1 MQLEVVEQKTP
12 VHTLAV
18 QESDWALLTRAEALR
33 LTTLFLVARRFEEKI
48 LQLDKLN
55 LVHGPAHSSI
65 GQEGAAAGCIAALP
79 VDTLMNGTHRAH
91 HQCIAKAVNALYD
104 EDLDP
109 SAAGLTLRMRQEIQ
123 GLMHEILGLKDGW
136 TGGRGGSMHLRRA
149 DLGIMGTNAIV
160 AGGIPIA
167 CGHAFAEKQRG
178 SGKAMVTF
186 FGDGA
191 VHQGATHEA
200 MNLAALYGLPMIF
213 FLENNKYAVSM
224 SVEQSTFETELL
236 TRPQGHGIAAVKVDG
251 MNPFAVW
258 LAARWAREHI
268 AREGRPAF
276 ILAEVYRYY
285 HQSSSIPGS
294 AFGYRTRDEE
304 NAWKARDPW
313 LFLQREL
320 PARGILDADEL
331 AAIDAAVTDAVEAAA
346 ASCVEGSGSSTR
358 IRAELW
364 PAAATVDRHLA
375 SDLTEFEG
383 VRYAEAE
390 DYAAEDMEP
399 MTYIEA
405 IARAMGAR
413 MAEDEDIYVFG
424 EDVAN
429 MGGGTVGAT
438 RGLTERFAG
447 RLVNTPITENGFCGL
462 ATGAALSGLK
472 PVVELMYSDFFLV
485 AGDQLLNQA
494 GKIRHLFNGTAS
506 VPLVLRTRIP
516 GPEGYGSQHSMDPAG
531 VFALFPGW
539 RIVAPSNAF
548 DYVGLMNSALRCKD
562 PVLVIEPQQL
572 HKRKAP
578 VPKDLDY
585 YIPIGRAKRVREG
598 EQITLLTTLTM
609 VDECCRL
616 VDEAGVRA
624 DVIDLRTLSQRDI
637 DYDTIGRSVM
647 KTGRV
652 AIVEQTTRGASLGA
666 LIADEIQRRY
676 FDYLDQ
682 PVKRV
687 TGRWAPPVV
696 SQALELAALAG
707 EEDVRALI
715 QDMLAD
721 SALSATPSG
730 DAHAARA

>member
-1 MQLEVVEQKTP
+1 MQLEEIRQKTP
-12 VHTLAV
+12 VHELV
-18 QESDWALLTRAEALR
+18 VEESDWAQLTRAEALR
-33 LTTLFLVARRFEEKI
+33 LTTLFLAARRFEEKI

-91 HQCIAKAVNALYD
+91 HQCIAKAINALYD
-104 EDLDP
+104 GGLDP

-123 GLMHEILGLKDGW
+123 GMMHEILGLKDGW

-149 DLGIMGTNAIV
+149 ELGIMGTNAIV

-167 CGHAFAEKQRG
+167 CGHAYAEKQRG
-178 SGKAMVTF
+178 SGKTMVTF

-236 TRPQGHGIAAVKVDG
+236 TRPQGHGIAGVKVDG
-251 MNPFAVW
+251 MNPFATW
-258 LAARWAREHI
+258 LATRWAQDHI
-268 AREGRPAF
+268 VRTGRPAF
-276 ILAEVYRYY
+276 VLAEVYRYY

-294 AFGYRTRDEE
+294 AFGYRTREEE

-313 LFLQREL
+313 LFLQQEL
-320 PARGILDADEL
+320 KARGILREEEL
-331 AAIDAAVTDAVEAAA
+331 AAVDAAVTDAVEAAA
-346 ASCVEGSGSSTR
+346 ASCIEGAGSSAR
-358 IRAELW
+358 IRAGLW
-364 PAAATVDRHLA
+364 PAAASVDEHLN
-375 SDLTEFEG
+375 SDMSEFDG

-390 DYAAEDMEP
+390 DYAAEEMEP
-399 MTYIEA
+399 LSYIEA
-405 IARAMGAR
+405 ISRAMGAR
-413 MAEDEDIYVFG
+413 MAEDETIHVFG

-438 RGLTERFAG
+438 RGLTETYAG

-494 GKIRHLFNGTAS
+494 AKIRHLFNGTAE
-506 VPLVLRTRIP
+506 VPLVLRARIP

-572 HKRKAP
+572 HKRKTL

-598 EQITLLTTLTM
+598 DQITLLTTLTM
-609 VDECCRL
+609 VDECCRM
-616 VDEAGVRA
+616 VEEAGIRA

-637 DYDTIGRSVM
+637 DYETIGRSVM

-696 SQALELAALAG
+696 SQALERAALAG
-707 EEDVRALI
+707 EDDIRALI
-715 QDMLAD
+715 REMQAD
-721 SALSATPSG
+721 SALSVG
-730 DAHAARA
+730 QQEQAHAARA

>member
-1 MQLEVVEQKTP
+1 MLFEDIGQTTPARTLVVE
-12 VHTLAV
+12 
-18 QESDWALLTRAEALR
+18 ESDWALLTREEALR

-65 GQEGAAAGCIAALP
+65 GQEGGAAGCIAALP
-79 VDTLMNGTHRAH
+79 IDTLMNGTHRAH
-91 HQCIAKAVNALYD
+91 HQCIAKAINALY
-104 EDLDP
+104 EEGLDP
-109 SAAGLTLRMRQEIQ
+109 VASGLTLRMRQEIQ

-167 CGHAFAEKQRG
+167 CGHAFAEKQRQ
-178 SGKAMVTF
+178 SGKLMVTF

-224 SVEQSTFETELL
+224 SVEQSTYQTELL

-258 LAARWAREHI
+258 LATRWAQQHI
-268 AREGRPAF
+268 EREGRPAF

-294 AFGYRTRDEE
+294 AFGYRTREEE

-313 LFLQREL
+313 LFLQQEL
-320 PARGILDADEL
+320 VSRGILDGDEL
-331 AAIDAAVTDAVEAAA
+331 AAIDATVSDAVEAAA
-346 ASCVEGSGSSTR
+346 VSCVEGVGSSAR
-358 IRAELW
+358 IRPELW
-364 PAAATVDRHLA
+364 PDAASVDVNLN
-375 SDLTEFEG
+375 SDMSEFDG
-383 VRYAEAE
+383 VAYVEAE
-390 DYAAEDMEP
+390 DFDDADMESLS
-399 MTYIEA
+399 YIEA
-405 IARAMGAR
+405 MARTMGAR
-413 MAEDEDIYVFG
+413 MAEDDSIYVFG

-438 RGLTERFAG
+438 RGLTDKFLG

-516 GPEGYGSQHSMDPAG
+516 GAEGYGSQHSMDPAG

-562 PVLVIEPQQL
+562 PVLVIEPQEL
-572 HKRKAP
+572 HKRKAL
-578 VPKDLDY
+578 VPKNLDY
-585 YIPIGRAKRVREG
+585 FIPIGRAKRVQEG
-598 EQITLLTTLTM
+598 DQITLLATLSM
-609 VDECCRL
+609 VERCRQI
-616 VDEAGVRA
+616 VEETGVRA
-624 DVIDLRTLSQRDI
+624 DIIDLRTLSQRDI

-682 PVKRV
+682 PVQRV

-696 SQALELAALAG
+696 SQALERAALAG
-707 EEDVRALI
+707 EDDIRALI
-715 QDMLAD
+715 TAMLRD
-721 SALSATPSG
+721 SALNPTQG
-730 DAHAARA
+730 NVHAIRA

>member
-1 MQLEVVEQKTP
+1 MQLEELRQKTP
-12 VHTLAV
+12 VHELV
-18 QESDWALLTRAEALR
+18 VEESDWARLTRAEALR
-33 LTTLFLVARRFEEKI
+33 LTTLFLAARRFEEKI

-104 EDLDP
+104 DGLDP
-109 SAAGLTLRMRQEIQ
+109 SAAGLTLRMHQEIQ
-123 GLMHEILGLKDGW
+123 GMMHEILGLKDGW

-149 DLGIMGTNAIV
+149 ELGIMGTNAIV

-167 CGHAFAEKQRG
+167 CGHAYAEKQRG
-178 SGKAMVTF
+178 SGKTMVTF

-236 TRPQGHGIAAVKVDG
+236 TRPQGHGIAGVKVDG
-251 MNPFAVW
+251 MNPFATW
-258 LAARWAREHI
+258 LATRWAQEHI
-268 AREGRPAF
+268 VRTGRPAF

-294 AFGYRTRDEE
+294 AFGYRTREEE

-313 LFLQREL
+313 LFLQQEL
-320 PARGILDADEL
+320 KARGILREDEL
-331 AAIDAAVTDAVEAAA
+331 SAVDAAVTDAVEAAA
-346 ASCVEGSGSSTR
+346 ASCIEGTGSSAR
-358 IRAELW
+358 IRAGLW
-364 PAAATVDRHLA
+364 PAAASVDEHLN
-375 SDLTEFEG
+375 SDMSEFEG
-383 VRYAEAE
+383 VLYAEAE
-390 DYAAEDMEP
+390 DYADEEMEP
-399 MTYIEA
+399 LSYIEA

-413 MAEDEDIYVFG
+413 MAEDETIHVFG

-438 RGLTERFAG
+438 RGLTETYAG

-494 GKIRHLFNGTAS
+494 GKIRHLFNGTAE
-506 VPLVLRTRIP
+506 VPLVLRARIP

-572 HKRKAP
+572 HKRKTP
-578 VPKDLDY
+578 VPRNLDY

-598 EQITLLTTLTM
+598 DQITLLTTLTM
-609 VDECCRL
+609 VEECCRL
-616 VDEAGVRA
+616 VDEAGIRA

-696 SQALELAALAG
+696 SQALERAALAG
-707 EEDVRALI
+707 EDDIRALI
-715 QDMLAD
+715 REMQAD
-721 SALSATPSG
+721 SALSA
-730 DAHAARA
+730 AQQEQVHAARA

>member
-1 MQLEVVEQKTP
+1 MRFEDIDAGTAARRLVVED
-12 VHTLAV
+12 
-18 QESDWALLTRAEALR
+18 SDWAQLTPAEAER
-33 LTTLFLVARRFEEKI
+33 LVTLFLAARRFEEKI

-65 GQEGAAAGCIAALP
+65 GQEGAAAGCVAALP

-91 HQCIAKAVNALYD
+91 HQCVAKAVNAIYEAPRDGVL
-104 EDLDP
+104 
-109 SAAGLTLRMRQEIQ
+109 SARIRAELQ
-123 GLMHEILGLKDGW
+123 GLMQEILGLSGGW

-178 SGKAMVTF
+178 SDKLMVTF

-224 SVEQSTFETELL
+224 SVEQSTYQTELL
-236 TRPQGHGIAAVKVDG
+236 TRPQGHGIASVKVDG

-258 LAARWAREHI
+258 LAGRWAQNAIRQ
-268 AREGRPAF
+268 EGRPVL

-294 AFGYRTRDEE
+294 AFGYRTREE
-304 NAWKARDPW
+304 EAEWKARDPW

-320 PARGILDADEL
+320 PARGILDEGRL
-331 AAIDAAVTDAVEAAA
+331 AAIDQAVCEAIEAAA
-346 ASCVEGSGSSTR
+346 ASCVEGSGSATR

-364 PAAATVDRHLA
+364 PDASTVDAHLN
-375 SDLTEFEG
+375 SDMREFDDA
-383 VRYAEAE
+383 RFAEPE
-390 DYAAEDMEP
+390 DFDAAEMEP
-399 MTYIEA
+399 MSYIEA
-405 IARAMGAR
+405 IARTMGAR
-413 MAEDEDIYVFG
+413 MAEDERIYVFG

-438 RGLTERFAG
+438 RGLTDRFAG
-447 RLVNTPITENGFCGL
+447 RLINTPITENGFCGL

-516 GPEGYGSQHSMDPAG
+516 GLEGYGSQHSMDPAG

-548 DYVGLMNSALRCKD
+548 DYVGLMNSALRCED
-562 PVLVIEPQQL
+562 PVLVLEPQEL
-572 HKRKAP
+572 HKRKTL

-585 YIPIGRAKRVREG
+585 CIPLGRARRVREG
-598 EQITLLTTLTM
+598 RQITLLATLSM
-609 VDECCRL
+609 VELCVQVAEEMG
-616 VDEAGVRA
+616 VDAE
-624 DVIDLRTLSQRDI
+624 VIDLRTLSQRDI
-637 DYDTIGRSVM
+637 DYDTISRSVR

-666 LIADEIQRRY
+666 LIADEIQRRD

-682 PVKRV
+682 PVQRA

-696 SQALELAALAG
+696 SQALERAALAG
-707 EEDVRALI
+707 ADDVRQLI
-715 QDMLAD
+715 ARMLAE
-721 SALSATPSG
+721 SG
-730 DAHAARA
+730 LPQQGEADAVRA

>member
-1 MQLEVVEQKTP
+1 MQLEELRQKTP
-12 VHTLAV
+12 VHELV
-18 QESDWALLTRAEALR
+18 VEESDWARLTRAEALR
-33 LTTLFLVARRFEEKI
+33 LTTLFLAARRFEEKI

-104 EDLDP
+104 DGLDP

-123 GLMHEILGLKDGW
+123 GMMHEILGLKDGW

-167 CGHAFAEKQRG
+167 CGHAYAEKQRG
-178 SGKAMVTF
+178 SGKTMVTF

-236 TRPQGHGIAAVKVDG
+236 TRPQGHGIAGVKVDG
-251 MNPFAVW
+251 MNPFATW
-258 LAARWAREHI
+258 LATRWAQEHI
-268 AREGRPAF
+268 VRTGRPAF

-294 AFGYRTRDEE
+294 AFGYRTREEE

-313 LFLQREL
+313 LFLQQEL
-320 PARGILDADEL
+320 KARGILREDEL
-331 AAIDAAVTDAVEAAA
+331 AAVDAAVTDAVEAAA
-346 ASCVEGSGSSTR
+346 ASCIEGTGSSAR
-358 IRAELW
+358 IRAGLW
-364 PAAATVDRHLA
+364 PAVASVDEHLN
-375 SDLTEFEG
+375 SDMSEFEG
-383 VRYAEAE
+383 VLYAEAE
-390 DYAAEDMEP
+390 DYADEEMEP
-399 MTYIEA
+399 LSYIEA

-413 MAEDEDIYVFG
+413 MAEDETIHVFG

-438 RGLTERFAG
+438 RGLTEIYAG

-494 GKIRHLFNGTAS
+494 GKIRHLFNGTAE
-506 VPLVLRTRIP
+506 VPLVLRARIP

-572 HKRKAP
+572 HKRKTP
-578 VPKDLDY
+578 VPRNLDY

-598 EQITLLTTLTM
+598 DQITLLTTLTM

-616 VDEAGVRA
+616 VDEAGIRA

-696 SQALELAALAG
+696 SQALERAALAG
-707 EEDVRALI
+707 EDDIRGLI
-715 QDMLAD
+715 REMQAD
-721 SALSATPSG
+721 SALSAAQQEQ
-730 DAHAARA
+730 AHAARA

>member
-1 MQLEVVEQKTP
+1 MQLEELRQKTP
-12 VHTLAV
+12 VHELV
-18 QESDWALLTRAEALR
+18 VEESDWARLTRAEALR
-33 LTTLFLVARRFEEKI
+33 LTTLFLAARRFEEKI

-104 EDLDP
+104 DGLDP
-109 SAAGLTLRMRQEIQ
+109 SAAGLTLRMHQEIQ
-123 GLMHEILGLKDGW
+123 GMMHEILGLKDGW

-149 DLGIMGTNAIV
+149 ELGIMGTNAIV

-167 CGHAFAEKQRG
+167 CGHAYAEKQRG
-178 SGKAMVTF
+178 SGKTMVTF

-236 TRPQGHGIAAVKVDG
+236 TRPQGHGIAGVKVDG
-251 MNPFAVW
+251 MNPFATW
-258 LAARWAREHI
+258 LATRWAQEHI
-268 AREGRPAF
+268 VRTGRPAF

-294 AFGYRTRDEE
+294 AFGYRTREEE

-313 LFLQREL
+313 LFLQQEL
-320 PARGILDADEL
+320 KARGILREDEL
-331 AAIDAAVTDAVEAAA
+331 SAVDAAVTDAVEAAA
-346 ASCVEGSGSSTR
+346 ASCIEGTGSSAR
-358 IRAELW
+358 IRAGLW
-364 PAAATVDRHLA
+364 PAAASVDEHLN
-375 SDLTEFEG
+375 SDMSEFEG
-383 VRYAEAE
+383 VLYAEAE
-390 DYAAEDMEP
+390 DYADEEMEP
-399 MTYIEA
+399 LSYIEA

-413 MAEDEDIYVFG
+413 MAEDETIHVFG

-438 RGLTERFAG
+438 RGLTETYAG

-494 GKIRHLFNGTAS
+494 GKIRHLFNGTAE
-506 VPLVLRTRIP
+506 VPLVLRARIP

-572 HKRKAP
+572 HKRKTP
-578 VPKDLDY
+578 VPTNLDY

-598 EQITLLTTLTM
+598 DQITLLTTLTM
-609 VDECCRL
+609 VEECCRL
-616 VDEAGVRA
+616 VDEAGIRA

-696 SQALELAALAG
+696 SQALERAALAG
-707 EEDVRALI
+707 EDDIRALI
-715 QDMLAD
+715 REMQAD
-721 SALSATPSG
+721 SALSA
-730 DAHAARA
+730 AQQEQVHAARA

>member
-1 MQLEVVEQKTP
+1 MLFEDIGQATQAR
-12 VHTLAV
+12 TLIV
-18 QESDWALLTRAEALR
+18 QDSDWAQLTRAEAMR
-33 LTTLFLVARRFEEKI
+33 LTTLFLAARRFEEKI

-65 GQEGAAAGCIAALP
+65 GQEGGAAGCIAALP
-79 VDTLMNGTHRAH
+79 IGTLMNGTHRAH
-91 HQCIAKAVNALYD
+91 HQCVAKAVNALYD
-104 EDLDP
+104 EGMDP
-109 SAAGLTLRMRQEIQ
+109 AASGLSLRMRQEIQ

-149 DLGIMGTNAIV
+149 ELGIMGTNAIV

-167 CGHAFAEKQRG
+167 CGHAFAEKQRA
-178 SGKAMVTF
+178 SGKLMVTF

-224 SVEQSTFETELL
+224 SVEQSTFQTELL

-258 LAARWAREHI
+258 LAARWAQDHI
-268 AREGRPAF
+268 EREGRPAF
-276 ILAEVYRYY
+276 ILADVYRYY

-320 PARGILDADEL
+320 TARGILDAEAM

-346 ASCVEGSGSSTR
+346 ASCVEGTGSATR
-358 IRAELW
+358 IRAGLW
-364 PAAATVDRHLA
+364 PAAASVDDHLT
-375 SDLTEFEG
+375 SDMREFDSA
-383 VRYAEAE
+383 RFAEAE
-390 DYAAEDMEP
+390 DFDADDMESLS
-399 MTYIEA
+399 YIEA
-405 IARAMGAR
+405 MSRTMGAR
-413 MAEDEDIYVFG
+413 MAEDERIYVFG

-438 RGLTERFAG
+438 RGLTETYAD

-462 ATGAALSGLK
+462 ATGAALSGLR

-516 GPEGYGSQHSMDPAG
+516 GAEGYGSQHSMDPAG

-548 DYVGLMNSALRCKD
+548 DYVGLMNSALRCQD
-562 PVLVIEPQQL
+562 PVLVIEPQEL
-572 HKRKAP
+572 HKHKTL
-578 VPKDLDY
+578 VPKNLDY
-585 YIPIGRAKRVREG
+585 CIPIGRAKRVSEG
-598 EQITLLTTLTM
+598 DQITLLATLGM
-609 VDECCRL
+609 VDRCRQIAL
-616 VDEAGVRA
+616 ETGVRA
-624 DVIDLRTLSQRDI
+624 DIIDLRTLSQRDI

-682 PVKRV
+682 PVRRV
-687 TGRWAPPVV
+687 TGRWAPPTV
-696 SQALELAALAG
+696 SQALERAALAD
-707 EEDVRALI
+707 EDDLRALI
-715 QDMLAD
+715 AGMLRD
-721 SALSATPSG
+721 SALDNTQG
-730 DAHAARA
+730 NVHALRA

>member
-1 MQLEVVEQKTP
+1 MLFEDIGQTTEARTLVVE
-12 VHTLAV
+12 A
-18 QESDWALLTRAEALR
+18 SDWAQLTRAEAMR
-33 LTTLFLVARRFEEKI
+33 LTTLFLAARRFEEKI

-65 GQEGAAAGCIAALP
+65 GQEGGAAGCVAALP
-79 VDTLMNGTHRAH
+79 IDTLMNGTHRAH
-91 HQCIAKAVNALYD
+91 HQCVAKAVNALY
-104 EDLDP
+104 EDGFDP
-109 SAAGLTLRMRQEIQ
+109 AASGLTPRMRQEIQ

-178 SGKAMVTF
+178 SGKLMVTF

-224 SVEQSTFETELL
+224 SVEQSTFQTELL
-236 TRPQGHGIAAVKVDG
+236 TRPQAHGIAAVKVDG

-258 LAARWAREHI
+258 LATRWAQAHI
-268 AREGRPAF
+268 EREGRPAF

-320 PARGILDADEL
+320 TARGILDADTL
-331 AAIDAAVTDAVEAAA
+331 AAIDATVTEAVEAAA
-346 ASCVEGSGSSTR
+346 DSCVEGTGSTTR
-358 IRAELW
+358 IRAALW
-364 PAAATVDRHLA
+364 PAAASVDDHLT
-375 SDLTEFEG
+375 SDMREFDG
-383 VRYAEAE
+383 ARFAEAE
-390 DYAAEDMEP
+390 DFDVDDMESLS
-399 MTYIEA
+399 YIEA
-405 IARAMGAR
+405 MSRTMGAR
-413 MAEDEDIYVFG
+413 MAEDDRIYVFG

-438 RGLTERFAG
+438 RGLTDTYAG

-462 ATGAALSGLK
+462 ATGAALSGLR

-494 GKIRHLFNGTAS
+494 GKIRHLFNGTAN

-516 GPEGYGSQHSMDPAG
+516 GAEGYGSQHSMDPAG

-539 RIVAPSNAF
+539 HIVAPSNAF
-548 DYVGLMNSALRCKD
+548 DYVGLMNSALRCQD
-562 PVLVIEPQQL
+562 PVLVIEPQEL
-572 HKRKAP
+572 HKRKTL

-585 YIPIGRAKRVREG
+585 CIPIGRAKRVQEG
-598 EQITLLTTLTM
+598 DQITLLATLSM
-609 VDECCRL
+609 VERCRQVVDET
-616 VDEAGVRA
+616 GVRA
-624 DVIDLRTLSQRDI
+624 DIIDLRTLSQRDI

-682 PVKRV
+682 PVQRV
-687 TGRWAPPVV
+687 TGRWAPPTV
-696 SQALELAALAG
+696 SQALERAALAD
-707 EEDVRALI
+707 EDDLRTLIAAMRRDSALDLTQGNVRAL
-715 QDMLAD
+715 
-721 SALSATPSG
+721 
-730 DAHAARA
+730 RA

>member
-1 MQLEVVEQKTP
+1 MQFEDIGIQTSGR
-12 VHTLAV
+12 TLTI
-18 QESDWALLTRAEALR
+18 EDSDWAALTPEEATR
-33 LTTLFLVARRFEEKI
+33 LVTLFLSARRFEEKI
-48 LQLDKLN
+48 LQLDKLG

-65 GQEGAAAGCIAALP
+65 GQEGAAAGCLAALP
-79 VDTLMNGTHRAH
+79 IDTLMNGTHRAH
-91 HQCIAKAVNALYD
+91 HQCVAKAVNALY
-104 EDLDP
+104 EIGYEP
-109 SAAGLTLRMRQEIQ
+109 GVNGLTERIRQELQ
-123 GLMHEILGLKDGW
+123 ALLQEILGLSGGW

-160 AGGIPIA
+160 AGGVPIA

-178 SGKAMVTF
+178 SGKLMVTF

-191 VHQGATHEA
+191 THQGATHEA

-224 SVEQSTFETELL
+224 SVEQSTYQTELL
-236 TRPQGHGIAAVKVDG
+236 TRPLGHGIEAIKVDG

-258 LAARWAREHI
+258 LATRWAADYIR
-268 AREGRPAF
+268 REGRPAL

-294 AFGYRTRDEE
+294 AFGYRSREE
-304 NAWKARDPW
+304 EAEWKARDPW
-313 LFLQREL
+313 AILQKEL
-320 PARGILDADEL
+320 PARGILSEAQL
-331 AAIDAAVTDAVEAAA
+331 KAIDAAVIDAIEAAA
-346 ASCVEGSGSSTR
+346 ASCIEGTGSSSR
-358 IRAELW
+358 IREDLW
-364 PAAATVDRHLA
+364 PDPATVDAHLT
-375 SDLTEFEG
+375 SDMTEFKG
-383 VRYAEAE
+383 VRYAEAS
-390 DYAAEDMEP
+390 DFDPADMEP

-405 IARAMGAR
+405 IAKTMGAR
-413 MAEDEDIYVFG
+413 MSEDERIYVFG

-447 RLVNTPITENGFCGL
+447 RLINTPITENGFCGL
-462 ATGAALSGLK
+462 ATGAALSGLR

-516 GPEGYGSQHSMDPAG
+516 GLEGYGSQHSMDPSA

-539 RIVAPSNAF
+539 HIVAPSNAF
-548 DYVGLMNSALRCKD
+548 DYVGLMNSALRCED
-562 PVLVIEPQQL
+562 PVLVIEPQEL
-572 HKRKAP
+572 HKQKAL

-585 YIPIGRAKRVREG
+585 YIPLGRANRVREG
-598 EQITLLTTLTM
+598 KQITLLATLTM
-609 VDECCRL
+609 VKLCEQIADEM
-616 VDEAGVRA
+616 GVSA
-624 DVIDLRTLSQRDI
+624 DIIDLRTLSQRDV
-637 DYDTIGRSVM
+637 DYETIGESVR

-652 AIVEQTTRGASLGA
+652 AIVEQTTRGASFGA

-682 PVKRV
+682 PVQRA

-696 SQALELAALAG
+696 SQSLERAALCGAD
-707 EEDVRALI
+707 DVRLLI
-715 QDMLAD
+715 ERMLAE
-721 SALSATPSG
+721 SG
-730 DAHAARA
+730 LTR